1 MVIEVRLFA
10 TFRINRFKIK
20 RIEVPEGA
28 ICKELLDIVGI
39 DHNDVSILM
48 INGIHSNVLDKLKD
62 KDIVSLFPPVGG
74 G

>member
-10 TFRINRFKIK
+10 TFRIDRFKIK
-20 RIEVPEGA
+20 KIEIPEGA
-28 ICKELLDIVGI
+28 ICKELLYIVGI

-48 INGIHSNVLDKLKD
+48 INGIHSNVFDKLKD
-62 KDIVSLFPPVGG
+62 RDIVSLFPPVGG

>member
-1 MVIEVRLFA
+1 MIIEVRLFA
-10 TFRINRFKIK
+10 TFRINRYKIK
-20 RIEVPEGA
+20 KIEIPEGS
-28 ICKELLDIVGI
+28 ICKELLNVVGI

-62 KDIVSLFPPVGG
+62 QDIVSLFPPVGG